1 MSAAETPAQKALR
14 IKTQVVHRT
23 HKELQHYHLELQQ
36 QKEKVAKMREE
47 GRDVFD
53 VKKQVEVLAESEV
66 MIPDTMRRLDKAVE
80 DLRGAVAMAAA
91 DAELAG
97 SEQLAAAKAML
108 AELDP
113 AAAAAGGGGGGGGGA
128 GGAAAAPPEDDG
140 PI

>member
-1 MSAAETPAQKALR
+1 MSAAGGGETPALKALR
-14 IKTQVVHRT
+14 IKTQVVQRT

-36 QKEKVAKMREE
+36 QKDKVARMREE

-80 DLRGAVAMAAA
+80 DLRGAVAMGAA

-97 SEQLAAAKAML
+97 SEQLAAARAML

-113 AAAAAGGGGGGGGGA
+113 AAAAAAAAAA
-128 GGAAAAPPEDDG
+128 GGAAVAPEDEA
-140 PI
+140 I

>member
-1 MSAAETPAQKALR
+1 M
-14 IKTQVVHRT
+14 
-23 HKELQHYHLELQQ
+23 
-36 QKEKVAKMREE
+36 
-47 GRDVFD
+47 
-53 VKKQVEVLAESEV
+53 LAESEV

-97 SEQLAAAKAML
+97 SEQVAAAKAML

-113 AAAAAGGGGGGGGGA
+113 PA
-128 GGAAAAPPEDDG
+128 DDG